1 MPIRIANNDVSN
13 MEVLISLAIL
23 VASIVLLLRLSAKAY
38 KSTVLI
44 YSDKSMMN
52 VFKDAMKFSK

>member
-1 MPIRIANNDVSN
+1 MPIRIANDGVSD
-13 MEVLISLAIL
+13 MEVMISLGIL
-23 VASIVLLLRLSAKAY
+23 LASIVILLKLSAKAY

-44 YSDKSMMN
+44 YSDKSMMH